1 MDWNKDMVR
10 SYQELELLHMKDN
23 LKMDY
28 RMEKVLHQM
37 HKDNLNKEIGLKELI
52 DYWFKNEWLND
63 Y

>member
-1 MDWNKDMVR
+1 MVR

-52 DYWFKNEWLND
+52 DY
-63 Y
+63 